1 MCLCAASWT
10 AATSL
15 WPPRWRRRWSPS
27 NQRSAA
33 SATTKEPRSCWRIW
47 TSRHFL
53 CQRIRDCD
61 LICSCK
67 WECFQEVDTSWNTMV
82 WFQSLMEKWTQ
93 VCVRILCGNN
103 QIKDKVKLRENRLKY
118 TDAACLQ
125 AFFPVLQQK
134 NNGNTIIIA
143 WVQQQNNTNTV
154 VAIHSYFDFKLLS
167 VKLNI
172 SFTLKAFTLWSC
184 WRLLKWNI
192 CRKLF

>member
-15 WPPRWRRRWSPS
+15 LPPRWRRRWSPS

-93 VCVRILCGNN
+93 VCVRIVCGNN
-103 QIKDKVKLRENRLKY
+103 QIKDKVKLRENRLN
-118 TDAACLQ
+118 TQTQLVCRH
-125 AFFPVLQQK
+125 FFQFYNKKITSTHEYNSRTTQ
-134 NNGNTIIIA
+134 T
-143 WVQQQNNTNTV
+143 
-154 VAIHSYFDFKLLS
+154 LS
-167 VKLNI
+167 LP
-172 SFTLKAFTLWSC
+172 FTPILTLSCCQWSSTF
-184 WRLLKWNI
+184 LSH
-192 CRKLF
+192 